1 MQILFQRY
9 ENKKTQSNIDQD
21 LMLLTN
27 QKIINYEKIYK
38 IKGNH
43 SSVLKCKFINLFE
56 FYLIKTKL

>member
-43 SSVLKCKFINLFE
+43 SFVLSHKDTF
-56 FYLIKTKL
+56 

>member
-9 ENKKTQSNIDQD
+9 ENKKTQSNIDRD

-43 SSVLKCKFINLFE
+43 SSVLSGKDTRFFVL
-56 FYLIKTKL
+56 YLK